1 MTREKFIFMLF
12 FLFLIPILAISHIG
26 EYIVAKITLRRKKLD
41 FLYEYGLF
49 LAKTVTFVLAF
60 VAIVAVV
67 AVSAIKQKH
76 KKGEL
81 EITDLS
87 EQFEE
92 VEQEVIHA
100 LLNKEELK
108 QKEKN
113 DKKLAKEKAKADKLS
128 AKKKSKS
135 ENDNEIQSKSKVFV
149 IDFKGSIDAKEVSS
163 LREEVSAILSVATK
177 QDEVFVRLES
187 GGGMVHGYGLASSQL
202 DRIRQH
208 DIPLTVSVDK
218 VAASGGYMM
227 ACVANNIIAAP
238 FAILGSIGVIAQLP
252 NFNKLLKKND
262 IDFEQ
267 FTAGEFKRTVTMFG
281 ENTEKGKEKFIEE
294 LEETHVL
301 FKDFVG
307 EHRPSLDLN
316 KVATGEHWF
325 GTKALELG
333 LVDTIQTSDDYLQ
346 NISKSHKVVAIKYE
360 MKKGLA
366 EKFAKAVSL
375 SAESVLGKLLQ
386 KNRIFPS

>member
-1 MTREKFIFMLF
+1 ME
-12 FLFLIPILAISHIG
+12 
-26 EYIVAKITLRRKKLD
+26 

-49 LAKTVTFVLAF
+49 LAKTVTFVVA
-60 VAIVAVV
+60 VIAIVALI
-67 AVSAIKQKH
+67 ATSAIKQKH

-92 VEQEVIHA
+92 VEEEIVHA

-108 QKEKN
+108 QKEK
-113 DKKLAKEKAKADKLS
+113 ADKLI
-128 AKKKSKS
+128 AKKKAKEEKALTKENAKS
-135 ENDNEIQSKSKVFV
+135 ENDKVIAGKSRVFV

-177 QDEVFVRLES
+177 NDEVFVRLES

-208 DIPLTVSVDK
+208 EIPLTVSVDK

-227 ACVANNIIAAP
+227 ACVANKIIAAP

-281 ENTEKGKEKFIEE
+281 ENTQKGKEKFIEE

-301 FKDFVG
+301 FKDFVN
-307 EHRPSLDLN
+307 EHRPSLDLD

-333 LVDTIQTSDDYLQ
+333 LIDTIQTSDDYLQ
-346 NISKSHKVVAIKYE
+346 KLSKSHKVVAIKYE
-360 MKKGLA
+360 VKKGLA
-366 EKFAKAVSL
+366 EKFAKAASL
-375 SAESVLGKLLQ
+375 SVEGILGKLMQ
-386 KNRIFPS
+386 KNRIFPG

>member
-1 MTREKFIFMLF
+1 LE
-12 FLFLIPILAISHIG
+12 
-26 EYIVAKITLRRKKLD
+26 

-49 LAKTVTFVLAF
+49 FAKTITFVLAV

-67 AVSAIKQKH
+67 ASSAIKQSH

-87 EQFEE
+87 EHFDDVEEE
-92 VEQEVIHA
+92 VMHHLLTKEQV
-100 LLNKEELK
+100 K
-108 QKEKN
+108 QKEKEE
-113 DKKLAKEKAKADKLS
+113 KKKAKEQAKADKKS
-128 AKKKSKS
+128 AKEGVEQEESR
-135 ENDNEIQSKSKVFV
+135 VFV
-149 IDFKGSIDAKEVSS
+149 LEFNGSIDAKEVSA
-163 LREEVSAILSVATK
+163 LREEVTAVLSVATPN
-177 QDEVFVRLES
+177 DEVFVSVES

-202 DRIRQH
+202 DRIRQKN
-208 DIPLTVSVDK
+208 IPLTVSVDK

-227 ACVANNIIAAP
+227 ACVANKIISAP
-238 FAILGSIGVIAQLP
+238 FAIVGSIGVIAQVP

-281 ENTEKGKEKFIEE
+281 ENTEKGREKFTEE

-307 EHRPSLDLN
+307 EHRPSLDLS

-325 GTKALELG
+325 GTKAKELG
-333 LVDTIQTSDDYLQ
+333 LVDEIQTSDDYLQ
-346 NISKSHKVVAIKYE
+346 QANKSNRVISIKYVV
-360 MKKGLA
+360 KKGLA
-366 EKFAKAVSL
+366 EKFSKAASM
-375 SAESVLGKLLQ
+375 SVDRIFSNLWQ

>member
-1 MTREKFIFMLF
+1 ME
-12 FLFLIPILAISHIG
+12 
-26 EYIVAKITLRRKKLD
+26 

-49 LAKTVTFVLAF
+49 LAKTVTFVIA
-60 VAIVAVV
+60 VIAIVAVV
-67 AVSAIKQKH
+67 AASAIKQKH

-87 EQFEE
+87 EQFED

-113 DKKLAKEKAKADKLS
+113 DKKLAKEQAKKDKALAREKAKSDT
-128 AKKKSKS
+128 
-135 ENDNEIQSKSKVFV
+135 DNEDESEVKSKVFV
-149 IDFKGSIDAKEVSS
+149 VDFKGSIDAKEVSS
-163 LREEVSAILSVATK
+163 LREEITAILSVATK
-177 QDEVFVRLES
+177 NDEVFVRLES

-208 DIPLTVSVDK
+208 EIPLTVSVDK

-281 ENTEKGKEKFIEE
+281 ENTEKGKEKFTEE

-301 FKDFVG
+301 FKDFVSA
-307 EHRPSLDLN
+307 HRPSLDLD

-325 GTKALELG
+325 GTTALELG
-333 LVDTIQTSDDYLQ
+333 LIDTIQTSDDYLQ
-346 NISKSHKVVAIKYE
+346 NLSKSHKVIAIKYE
-360 MKKGLA
+360 VKKGLA
-366 EKFAKAVSL
+366 EKFAKAASL
-375 SAESVLGKLLQ
+375 SVDSVFGKLMQ

>member
-1 MTREKFIFMLF
+1 ME
-12 FLFLIPILAISHIG
+12 
-26 EYIVAKITLRRKKLD
+26 

-49 LAKTVTFVLAF
+49 LAKTVTFVLAVIAII
-60 VAIVAVV
+60 VAIA
-67 AVSAIKQKH
+67 ASAMKQKH

-81 EITDLS
+81 EVTDLS
-87 EQFEE
+87 AQFED
-92 VEQEVIHA
+92 VEQDIIHS
-100 LLNKEELK
+100 LLTKEELK
-108 QKEKN
+108 QKEKT
-113 DKKLAKEKAKADKLS
+113 DKKLAKEKAKADKQALKESDKS
-128 AKKKSKS
+128 ADVQKDSKS
-135 ENDNEIQSKSKVFV
+135 RVFV
-149 IDFKGSIDAKEVSS
+149 VDFKGSIDAKEVTS

-177 QDEVFVRLES
+177 EDEVFVRLES

-202 DRIRQH
+202 DRLAQH
-208 DIPLTVSVDK
+208 EIPLTVSVDK

-227 ACVANNIIAAP
+227 ACVADKIISAP
-238 FAILGSIGVIAQLP
+238 FAIVGSIGVIAQIP

-301 FKDFVG
+301 FKNFVS
-307 EHRPSLDLN
+307 EHRPSLDIA
-316 KVATGEHWF
+316 KIATGEHWF

-346 NISKSHKVVAIKYE
+346 TKSKSHKVVAIKYE
-360 MKKGLA
+360 IKKGLA
-366 EKFAKAVSL
+366 EKFSKAASL
-375 SAESVLGKLLQ
+375 SIESVLGKLLQ

>member
-1 MTREKFIFMLF
+1 ME
-12 FLFLIPILAISHIG
+12 
-26 EYIVAKITLRRKKLD
+26 

-49 LAKTVTFVLAF
+49 LAKTVTFVVA
-60 VAIVAVV
+60 VIAIVAVI
-67 AVSAIKQKH
+67 ATSAIKQKH

-92 VEQEVIHA
+92 VEEEIVHA

-108 QKEKN
+108 QKEKA
-113 DKKLAKEKAKADKLS
+113 DKLIAKKKAKEEKALAKENA
-128 AKKKSKS
+128 KS
-135 ENDNEIQSKSKVFV
+135 ENDKVIEGKSRVFV

-177 QDEVFVRLES
+177 NDEVFVRLES

-208 DIPLTVSVDK
+208 EIPLTVSVDK

-227 ACVANNIIAAP
+227 ACVANKIIAAP

-281 ENTEKGKEKFIEE
+281 ENTQKGKEKFIEE

-301 FKDFVG
+301 FKDYVN
-307 EHRPSLDLN
+307 EHRPSLDLD

-333 LVDTIQTSDDYLQ
+333 LIDTIQTSDDYLQ
-346 NISKSHKVVAIKYE
+346 KLSKSHKVVAIKYE
-360 MKKGLA
+360 VKKGLA
-366 EKFAKAVSL
+366 EKFAKAASL
-375 SAESVLGKLLQ
+375 SAEGILGKLMQ
-386 KNRIFPS
+386 KNRIFPG

>member
-1 MTREKFIFMLF
+1 ME
-12 FLFLIPILAISHIG
+12 
-26 EYIVAKITLRRKKLD
+26 

-49 LAKTVTFVLAF
+49 LAKTITFVVA
-60 VAIVAVV
+60 VIAIVAVI
-67 AVSAIKQKH
+67 AASAIKQKH

-92 VEQEVIHA
+92 VEQEIVHA

-113 DKKLAKEKAKADKLS
+113 DKKLAKEKAKADKLL
-128 AKKKSKS
+128 AKKKEKS
-135 ENDNEIQSKSKVFV
+135 ASDNEIERKSKVFV

-177 QDEVFVRLES
+177 NDEVFVRLES

-208 DIPLTVSVDK
+208 EIPLTVSVDK

-301 FKDFVG
+301 FKDFVS
-307 EHRPSLDLN
+307 EHRPSLALE

-333 LVDTIQTSDDYLQ
+333 LIDTIQTSDDYLQ
-346 NISKSHKVVAIKYE
+346 KLSKSHKVVAIKYE
-360 MKKGLA
+360 VKKGLA
-366 EKFAKAVSL
+366 EKFAKAASL
-375 SAESVLGKLLQ
+375 SVEGVLGKLLQ

>member
-1 MTREKFIFMLF
+1 ME
-12 FLFLIPILAISHIG
+12 
-26 EYIVAKITLRRKKLD
+26 

-49 LAKTVTFVLAF
+49 LAKTVTFVLA
-60 VAIVAVV
+60 VIAIIAVI
-67 AVSAIKQKH
+67 AASAIKQKH

-87 EQFEE
+87 EQFED

-113 DKKLAKEKAKADKLS
+113 DKKLAKEKTKADKLL
-128 AKKKSKS
+128 AKKKDKS
-135 ENDNEIQSKSKVFV
+135 ESDDEVDSKSKVFV

-177 QDEVFVRLES
+177 DDEVFVRLES

-208 DIPLTVSVDK
+208 EIPLTVSVDK

-252 NFNKLLKKND
+252 NFNKLLKKNN

-281 ENTEKGKEKFIEE
+281 ENTDKGKEKFIEE

-307 EHRPSLDLN
+307 EHRPSLDLD

-333 LVDTIQTSDDYLQ
+333 LIDTIQTSDDYLQ
-346 NISKSHKVVAIKYE
+346 KLSKSHKVVAIKYE
-360 MKKGLA
+360 VKKGLA
-366 EKFAKAVSL
+366 EKFAKAASL
-375 SAESVLGKLLQ
+375 SVDGVLGRLMQ

>member
-1 MTREKFIFMLF
+1 LE
-12 FLFLIPILAISHIG
+12 
-26 EYIVAKITLRRKKLD
+26 

-49 LAKTVTFVLAF
+49 LAKTVTFV
-60 VAIVAVV
+60 VAIIAIIAVV
-67 AVSAIKQKH
+67 AASAIKQKH

-87 EQFEE
+87 EQFED
-92 VEQEVIHA
+92 VEQEVVHA

-113 DKKLAKEKAKADKLS
+113 DKKLAKEKAKADKLL
-128 AKKKSKS
+128 AKKSSKLGS
-135 ENDNEIQSKSKVFV
+135 DNTVETKSKVFV

-163 LREEVSAILSVATK
+163 LREEVTAILSVANTK
-177 QDEVFVRLES
+177 DEVFVRLES

-202 DRIRQH
+202 DRIRQQQ
-208 DIPLTVSVDK
+208 IPLTVSVDK

-227 ACVANNIIAAP
+227 ACVANTIIAAP

-294 LEETHVL
+294 LEDTHVL
-301 FKDFVG
+301 FKNFVR
-307 EHRPSLDLN
+307 EHRPSLDLD

-333 LVDTIQTSDDYLQ
+333 LIDTIQTSDDYLQ
-346 NISKSHKVVAIKYE
+346 KLSKNHKIVAIKYE
-360 MKKGLA
+360 VKKGLA
-366 EKFAKAVSL
+366 EKFAKAASL
-375 SAESVLGKLLQ
+375 SIETVFGKLMQ

>member
-1 MTREKFIFMLF
+1 LE
-12 FLFLIPILAISHIG
+12 
-26 EYIVAKITLRRKKLD
+26 

-49 LAKTVTFVLAF
+49 LAKTITFVIAV
-60 VAIVAVV
+60 VAIVVV
-67 AVSAIKQKH
+67 ATASAIKHKH

-92 VEQEVIHA
+92 VEQEIVHA
-100 LLNKEELK
+100 LLNDEELK
-108 QKEKN
+108 QKEKK
-113 DKKLAKEKAKADKLS
+113 DKKLAKEKAKADKVL
-128 AKKKSKS
+128 AKKKEKS
-135 ENDNEIQSKSKVFV
+135 DDDIEVKSKSKVFV
-149 IDFKGSIDAKEVSS
+149 LDFKGSIDAKEVSS

-177 QDEVFVRLES
+177 DDEVFVRLES

-208 DIPLTVSVDK
+208 EIPLTVSVDK

-301 FKDFVG
+301 FKDFVSA
-307 EHRPSLDLN
+307 HRPSLDLA

-325 GTKALELG
+325 GTTALELG
-333 LVDTIQTSDDYLQ
+333 LVDSIQTSDDYLQ
-346 NISKSHKVVAIKYE
+346 KLSKSHKVVAIKYE
-360 MKKGLA
+360 VKKGLA
-366 EKFAKAVSL
+366 EKFSKAASL
-375 SAESVLGKLLQ
+375 SVDGILGKLMQ
-386 KNRIFPS
+386 KNRIFPG